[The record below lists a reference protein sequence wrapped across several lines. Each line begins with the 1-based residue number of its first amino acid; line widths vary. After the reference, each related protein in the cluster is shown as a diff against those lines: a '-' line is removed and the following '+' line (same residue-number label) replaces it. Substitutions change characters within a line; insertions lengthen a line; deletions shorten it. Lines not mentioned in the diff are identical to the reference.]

1 MGHCLVAYDIHSD
14 TLRRNMGR
22 LLESSGTRLQRSVFV
37 VRLSDGEKKQLEAF
51 VQEKLEDGDSLLILP
66 CCASCL
72 NKARLAEQTDTLRTS
87 FFI

>member
-1 MGHCLVAYDIHSD
+1 MDHYLVAYDIHSD

-37 VRLSDGEKKQLEAF
+37 VQLSDREKKQLEAF
-51 VQEKLEDGDSLLILP
+51 VREKLEEDDSLLILP

-72 NKARLAEQTDTLRTS
+72 NKARLAEQTIPKRTS
-87 FFI
+87 LFM